1 MFQAYRMA
9 GVLLVS
15 VGGFSAAVLAAE
27 PPAQASAV
35 GYVTNTF
42 SGDFTASN
50 VDLGRS
56 GKAGFAWYPWN
67 LFSSRTKTSAIILN
81 ADHSVTLMG
90 DTTGPNGELMTA
102 TAAYNAAKFV
112 GTAFGGGAY
121 IEAEFKFNPADVVAA
136 KTKGWPSF
144 WSLPLEASVL
154 NNSDQ
159 WVGQAPGYRH
169 SVEADFFEY
178 LLATDAPTLAY
189 GASMHDW
196 YGIANVT
203 CPRGLCQEHFLSNE
217 GKRLA
222 PAGTDFT
229 QYHRYGF
236 LWVPATATTKGYVRF
251 YLDGRAIG
259 PDRQWTQY
267 TDQPAPP
274 NSQPWAFGRLDQQH
288 LMLIIGTGPNE
299 PLTVRSVNVWQAS
312 AAQNLHN

>member
-1 MFQAYRMA
+1 MSQAYRMV
-9 GVLLVS
+9 GVLLAS
-15 VGGFSAAVLAAE
+15 LGGFSSIVRAAE

-42 SGDFTASN
+42 SADFTTSS

-67 LFSSRTKTSAIILN
+67 LFGGRAKSSAIVVN
-81 ADHSVTLMG
+81 PDHSVTLMG

-154 NNSDQ
+154 SNSDQ
-159 WVGQAPGYRH
+159 WVGQARGYRH
-169 SVEADFFEY
+169 SIEADFFEY
-178 LLATDAPTLAY
+178 LFATDAPTLAY

-203 CPRGLCQEHFLSNE
+203 CPHGLCQEHFASNE
-217 GKRLA
+217 GKRFA
-222 PAGTDFT
+222 PQGTDFT
-229 QYHRYGF
+229 QYHQYGF

-251 YLDGRAIG
+251 YLDGQAIG
-259 PDRQWTQY
+259 PEHQWTQY

-274 NSQPWAFGRLDQQH
+274 NGRPWAFGRLDQQH
-288 LMLIIGTGPNE
+288 LILIVGTGPNE
-299 PLTVRSVNVWQAS
+299 PLTIKSVNVWQTS
-312 AAQNLHN
+312 AAQNMHN